1 MKVCLGE
8 LCTRRSSDVLK
19 GGTAVICVREQKT
32 EKLENVDGLWRHA
45 GHILKERIFSETLL
59 ELFVLLLVQL
69 LLAPMVLLLP
79 VTKIC
84 VNILVGHC

>member
-1 MKVCLGE
+1 MHTAEFRCPKRRHSCYLCERAKNRETCNWKMLMVCGGML
-8 LCTRRSSDVLK
+8 DIFLK
-19 GGTAVICVREQKT
+19 K
-32 EKLENVDGLWRHA
+32 
-45 GHILKERIFSETLL
+45 IFSETLL
-59 ELFVLLLVQL
+59 EQFDLLLVQL